1 MEDFL
6 DETMLEN
13 QPLTQEQ
20 LRNMSDGPTLIFMI
34 LVMIVMAIGACISD
48 HFKEVTIA
56 ERDLLCTDTGPRQ
69 GVTKPLSQTS
79 TRAHSRG

>member
-1 MEDFL
+1 MEDFF

-20 LRNMSDGPTLIFMI
+20 LRNMSDAPTLIFMM

-48 HFKEVTIA
+48 PFKE
-56 ERDLLCTDTGPRQ
+56 D
-69 GVTKPLSQTS
+69 
-79 TRAHSRG
+79 